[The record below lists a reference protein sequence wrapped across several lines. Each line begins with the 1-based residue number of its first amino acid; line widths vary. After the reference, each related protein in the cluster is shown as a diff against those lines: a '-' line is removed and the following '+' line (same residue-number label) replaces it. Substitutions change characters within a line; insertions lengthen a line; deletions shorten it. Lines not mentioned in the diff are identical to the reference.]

1 MALCPWKI
9 RLFSRQPIYS
19 PGLDI
24 TNYGKTLYKQIH
36 APKHL
41 EILGSKTRARAW
53 CHFDTNPDGDRP
65 EQNHTIRFNQL
76 SNHLATFWSKTC
88 IKLQASIT
96 VSLEVVFC
104 KFNKN
109 LTKGFQWTALGFVC
123 PHWISSF
130 NFKIFKLKLGFSEF
144 KSTSV
149 GQSWAVQLLRIA
161 PRTEAGSA
169 TWHQI
174 LSNYFPSLSIRCVD
188 QQRSRCAIVAGP
200 AIWGTGTTKYT
211 S

>member
-9 RLFSRQPIYS
+9 RLFSRQLIYS
-19 PGLDI
+19 PRLDI

-76 SNHLATFWSKTC
+76 SNHLATFWSKNC

-109 LTKGFQWTALGFVC
+109 LTKGFQWTGLGFVC

-130 NFKIFKLKLGFSEF
+130 NLKICKLKLEISEF
-144 KSTSV
+144 RSTSV
-149 GQSWAVQLLRIA
+149 GQSWAVRLLRIA
-161 PRTEAGSA
+161 PVHGGWQRNLTSFPCPSDGWSSNQRT
-169 TWHQI
+169 
-174 LSNYFPSLSIRCVD
+174 
-188 QQRSRCAIVAGP
+188 AIVAGP
-200 AIWGTGTTKYT
+200 AIWGIGTMKYT

>member
-130 NFKIFKLKLGFSEF
+130 NFKIFKLKLEISEF
-144 KSTSV
+144 RSTSV
-149 GQSWAVQLLRIA
+149 GQSWAVQLDIRF
-161 PRTEAGSA
+161 S
-169 TWHQI
+169 QI
-174 LSNYFPSLSIRCVD
+174 TSLPCPSDAWTSNDRVARSLLVQPSD
-188 QQRSRCAIVAGP
+188 GQ
-200 AIWGTGTTKYT
+200 GTTKYT